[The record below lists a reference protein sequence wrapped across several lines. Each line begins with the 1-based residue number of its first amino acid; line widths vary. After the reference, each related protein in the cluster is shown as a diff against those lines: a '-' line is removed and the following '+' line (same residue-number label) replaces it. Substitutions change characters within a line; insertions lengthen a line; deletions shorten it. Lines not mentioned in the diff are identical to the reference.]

1 VVYGFWWKDVFAYYQ
16 MGWDAAYAD
25 HGLGTVLL
33 REAVRMTASRGGR
46 VFDFLRGTEPVK
58 YRFHA
63 QDRIDTTWLVPRGWP
78 GSVLA
83 VSFDARRLARSLRMR
98 WTPVPDGGPS
108 YA

>member
-1 VVYGFWWKDVFAYYQ
+1 VYGFWWKDVFAYYQ
-16 MGWDAAYAD
+16 MGWDVAYAD

-33 REAVRMTASRGGR
+33 REAVRMTASRGGK

-58 YRFHA
+58 YRFNA
-63 QDRIDTTWLVPRGWP
+63 QERTDTTWLVPRGWP

-83 VSFDARRLARSLRMR
+83 LSFNARRLVRSLRNR
-98 WTPVPDGGPS
+98 STPIPDAGPS